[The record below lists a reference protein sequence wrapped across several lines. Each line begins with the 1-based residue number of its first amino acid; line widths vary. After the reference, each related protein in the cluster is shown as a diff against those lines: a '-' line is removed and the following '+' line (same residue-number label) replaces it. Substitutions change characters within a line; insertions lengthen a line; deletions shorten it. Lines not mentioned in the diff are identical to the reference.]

1 MNVGLTSPRF
11 ERYALLYPASTS
23 LQKELCNYYCV
34 VINLCTRVV
43 LFVMKSVVKQIA
55 SALRKPFDDEFG
67 TFQRDLTRLGTAVK
81 EEISLAA
88 KQQQNLDSIEGA
100 RERKETSLFRATGT
114 VFRRETAI
122 ELGQAKKWREGR
134 VKSRFLNSCST
145 YNFETTLNQARKK
158 GASAW
163 IFKYEEYQQWKSRCF
178 PSTLLCSG
186 IVGSG
191 KTVLCANV
199 VEDLILNR
207 PLDSSLGYFF
217 CRSDEAA
224 SLRAREV
231 VGSLARQLLEDVPTD
246 TFKFD
251 QINPSIGD
259 VTLNTDQVLSNMLLL
274 LPQHKH
280 YIMVLDGL
288 DECEYEEVRV
298 LIESVQSL
306 LKSSKHV
313 FKLFWTGRPDFVSR
327 VSEQFRSDFQI
338 HISRSN
344 NGPEIS
350 RFIELALE
358 DSLESGRLKL
368 RDPKIVLKIQDALEA
383 GACEMFLWVAFQI
396 DSICAQNTD
405 HDILNSLEHLP
416 KGLPAT
422 FRRILGRLQHSAF
435 TDPSLGRKIFEIV
448 AAAQRPLTVNE
459 LEEAISITPGDTEWN
474 QSKLVN
480 NILKSLESC
489 GSFIVVDEELSTVHF
504 AHSSIK
510 RHLLSKATK
519 LDIRDYHIDSSRA
532 DINLGSIVVT
542 YLSLDVLD
550 HQLTKASGPSQPY
563 AANVP
568 SFVVKS
574 TLLKHDVVNKMALA
588 ILRGRRTPVKDSGL
602 DLERSAHLLREDT
615 HMQEVFSFLPYCQE
629 YWLYHSRSIYASEH
643 DRVYEL
649 WTRLLNGTER
659 TAELPWASE
668 KPADLGEQFLGWITK
683 NVHIALIIIAIRQ
696 LWSNRSYNIAKF
708 GAYSSQA
715 FDGSTSRFFDM
726 GRLELLLS
734 LLPDEEARRSLDL
747 DSPTGIDAL
756 LQEAVT
762 SGYEAVVRLVIQNGV
777 VPNINILS
785 DLDGKAN
792 LNDLYGKA
800 LHDAVWSNQKAIAEL
815 LIDSGANVNYQG
827 EKYGSALEAAAALHG
842 MDPIVKLLLEKGA
855 DMNAC
860 GGGRGTA
867 LTAAAAIDNVAA
879 IELLLKAGAD
889 VNVYAGFHGTA
900 LIAAVTNENS
910 WAVMMLLK
918 AGAKVDSRGPNGARP
933 LRVAAKRENEF
944 IVKQLLACGAPI
956 KETLEDEQEYMK
968 YYETSR
974 AIARMLRGA
983 SLARKGTHVEFI

>member
-1 MNVGLTSPRF
+1 M
-11 ERYALLYPASTS
+11 
-23 LQKELCNYYCV
+23 
-34 VINLCTRVV
+34 
-43 LFVMKSVVKQIA
+43 
-55 SALRKPFDDEFG
+55 
-67 TFQRDLTRLGTAVK
+67 
-81 EEISLAA
+81 
-88 KQQQNLDSIEGA
+88 
-100 RERKETSLFRATGT
+100 
-114 VFRRETAI
+114 
-122 ELGQAKKWREGR
+122 
-134 VKSRFLNSCST
+134 
-145 YNFETTLNQARKK
+145 
-158 GASAW
+158 
-163 IFKYEEYQQWKSRCF
+163 
-178 PSTLLCSG
+178 
-186 IVGSG
+186 
-191 KTVLCANV
+191 
-199 VEDLILNR
+199 
-207 PLDSSLGYFF
+207 
-217 CRSDEAA
+217 
-224 SLRAREV
+224 
-231 VGSLARQLLEDVPTD
+231 
-246 TFKFD
+246 
-251 QINPSIGD
+251 
-259 VTLNTDQVLSNMLLL
+259 
-274 LPQHKH
+274 
-280 YIMVLDGL
+280 
-288 DECEYEEVRV
+288 
-298 LIESVQSL
+298 
-306 LKSSKHV
+306 
-313 FKLFWTGRPDFVSR
+313 
-327 VSEQFRSDFQI
+327 
-338 HISRSN
+338 
-344 NGPEIS
+344 
-350 RFIELALE
+350 
-358 DSLESGRLKL
+358 
-368 RDPKIVLKIQDALEA
+368 
-383 GACEMFLWVAFQI
+383 
-396 DSICAQNTD
+396 
-405 HDILNSLEHLP
+405 
-416 KGLPAT
+416 
-422 FRRILGRLQHSAF
+422 
-435 TDPSLGRKIFEIV
+435 
-448 AAAQRPLTVNE
+448 NE
-459 LEEAISITPGDTEWN
+459 LEEAISITPGDTEWD

-602 DLERSAHLLREDT
+602 DLERSAHLVREDT

-643 DRVYEL
+643 DRVCEL
-649 WTRLLNGTER
+649 WTRLVNGTER
-659 TAELPWASE
+659 TAELPLAPE

-696 LWSNRSYNIAKF
+696 LWSNGSNNIDKF
-708 GAYSSQA
+708 GVYSSQA
-715 FDGSTSRFFDM
+715 FNGSFTRFFDM

-756 LQEAVT
+756 LKEAVT

-785 DLDGKAN
+785 N
-792 LNDLYGKA
+792 LYGKA
-800 LHDAVWSNQKAIAEL
+800 LHDAVSSNQKAIAEL

-842 MDPIVKLLLEKGA
+842 MDPIVKILLEKGA

-900 LIAAVTNENS
+900 LIAAVANENS

-944 IVKQLLACGAPI
+944 IVKQLLACGAHI
-956 KETLEDEQEYMK
+956 KETFEDEQEYMK
-968 YYETSR
+968 YYGTSR
-974 AIARMLRGA
+974 AIARILRGA
-983 SLARKGTHVEFI
+983 SLARKETHVEFI